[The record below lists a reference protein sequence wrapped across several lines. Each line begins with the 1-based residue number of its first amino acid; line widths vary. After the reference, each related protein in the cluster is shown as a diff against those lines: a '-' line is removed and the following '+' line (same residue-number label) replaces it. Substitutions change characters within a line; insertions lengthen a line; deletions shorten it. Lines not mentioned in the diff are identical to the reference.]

1 LPWSTWPIVPMLQ
14 CGLLRSNFAFAMT
27 SCLFRLY
34 SACAALVS
42 VSFGVAENLGAG
54 EGNRTLIISLEGCCS
69 TIELH
74 PLGVGSVHSLVLA
87 KHWWRGLDSNQ
98 RRRSQRIYSPS
109 PLATRAP
116 LRINFQL
123 GQRVRKPVTGRR
135 VCFRPSMCERAKK
148 YLQGRVWLRIAGYWS
163 TGAACQ

>member
-1 LPWSTWPIVPMLQ
+1 MLQ

-27 SCLFRLY
+27 SCLFRLV
-34 SACAALVS
+34 SAFAALFQIPS
-42 VSFGVAENLGAG
+42 GATERLGAG

-74 PLGVGSVHSLVLA
+74 PPEFDFLLSTHFVRRADVSTLLLKTPSSLSLVGHSPPLRGA
-87 KHWWRGLDSNQ
+87 SWLPPFGVLTDGEWWRGLDSNQ

-116 LRINFQL
+116 LRF
-123 GQRVRKPVTGRR
+123 KFP
-135 VCFRPSMCERAKK
+135 
-148 YLQGRVWLRIAGYWS
+148 
-163 TGAACQ
+163 